1 MSVFKWDPPRDLPG
15 LENLDDRLRQ
25 GGVTIR
31 AGKDEQ
37 RSGPWTPPIDILES
51 ADRYVL
57 RADLPGTEAEDIEL
71 RVQDGILILRGHR
84 KAVGDERPDHVLR
97 AERPH
102 GAFVQSFRLPSGVDQ
117 SGVKAW
123 LKNGVLEVIM
133 PKKQE
138 SKARAIRIESR

>member
-1 MSVFKWDPPRDLPG
+1 MSVSKWDHPRDLPG
-15 LENLDDRLRQ
+15 LESLDDRLRQ
-25 GGVTIR
+25 GGVTIL
-31 AGKDEQ
+31 AGRDEQ
-37 RSGPWTPPIDILES
+37 RSGPWTPAIDILES

-71 RVQDGILILRGHR
+71 RVQDGMLILRGQR
-84 KAVGDERPDHVLR
+84 KAFGDESPDHVLR